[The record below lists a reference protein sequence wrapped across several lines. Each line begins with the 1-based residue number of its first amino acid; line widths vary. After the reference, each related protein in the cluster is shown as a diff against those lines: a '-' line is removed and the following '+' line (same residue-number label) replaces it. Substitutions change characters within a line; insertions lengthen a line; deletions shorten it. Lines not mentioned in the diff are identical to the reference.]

1 MGSLLKT
8 LNQHEVIFYA
18 KTGDCWR
25 SYDYTDYTQ
34 YTDYTHYTINLGE
47 TTYNRILAFLIQ
59 RIYKRPR
66 PMLQAQSCNPAE
78 YGGKGRH
85 RAGICIKKGEPVKS
99 DKLAC
104 CT

>member
-34 YTDYTHYTINLGE
+34 YTDFTQYTINLGE

-59 RIYKRPR
+59 RIYKQTR

-85 RAGICIKKGEPVKS
+85 RAGICIKKGEPVIS

-104 CT
+104 ST